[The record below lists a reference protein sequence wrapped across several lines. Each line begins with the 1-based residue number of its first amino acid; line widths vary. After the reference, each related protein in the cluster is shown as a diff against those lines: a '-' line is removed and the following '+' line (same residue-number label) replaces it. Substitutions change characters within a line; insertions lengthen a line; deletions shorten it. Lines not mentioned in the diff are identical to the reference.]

1 MRDFG
6 GERRSGRRFPIRMD
20 FRYRLSRSGQGTTP
34 VASGCVVDISRTG
47 ILFSPRLSYP
57 EDGVMV
63 LLIDWPARRDKAPPV
78 RLSVL
83 GTVVRSDARG
93 TAIRIMRHGFEPGWD
108 EQVADE
114 VVKAGAIAWEGPQPC

>member
-83 GTVVRSDARG
+83 GTVVRSDDRG
-93 TAIRIMRHGFEPGWD
+93 TAIRIMRHGFELGREEPMPP
-108 EQVADE
+108 EAPE
-114 VVKAGAIAWEGPQPC
+114 ARAVVG